1 MGLDPVKFGLVNG
14 SNREAMFRNTEGDG
28 EISFCGA
35 IEMAG
40 VITVKC
46 TLMEDGQKQLG
57 MVNGK
62 SPIFIPGPVQPQF
75 GPGRMLY
82 FEVCALEILLNLMD
96 DASRSISNKI

>member
-1 MGLDPVKFGLVNG
+1 
-14 SNREAMFRNTEGDG
+14 
-28 EISFCGA
+28 
-35 IEMAG
+35 MAG

-46 TLMEDGQKQLG
+46 TVMKDGQKQLG

-82 FEVCALEILLNLMD
+82 FEVHFPPFYLSGRKNTNIMGR
-96 DASRSISNKI
+96 ASPSTKTANNIS

>member
-1 MGLDPVKFGLVNG
+1 
-14 SNREAMFRNTEGDG
+14 
-28 EISFCGA
+28 
-35 IEMAG
+35 MAG

-46 TLMEDGQKQLG
+46 TVMKDGQKQLG

-82 FEVCALEILLNLMD
+82 FEVRLTARPRFPGKLLTMI
-96 DASRSISNKI
+96 ASGFLRR

>member
-1 MGLDPVKFGLVNG
+1 
-14 SNREAMFRNTEGDG
+14 
-28 EISFCGA
+28 
-35 IEMAG
+35 MAG

-46 TLMEDGQKQLG
+46 TVMKDGQKQLG

-82 FEVCALEILLNLMD
+82 FEVSLSPFSVRLCWENSDILD
-96 DASRSISNKI
+96 VGRASPSMKPANSIS

>member
-1 MGLDPVKFGLVNG
+1 
-14 SNREAMFRNTEGDG
+14 
-28 EISFCGA
+28 
-35 IEMAG
+35 MAG

-46 TLMEDGQKQLG
+46 TVMKDGQKQLG

-82 FEVCALEILLNLMD
+82 FEVSPLPLSPVRLW
-96 DASRSISNKI
+96 